1 MERGIKA
8 PVDFERLVGRE
19 ERRLMRL
26 PPGPPL
32 YLRFDRA
39 TFRVS
44 SVPATIG
51 WRTAARKLC
60 ARSGLQHG
68 DPR

>member
-1 MERGIKA
+1 
-8 PVDFERLVGRE
+8 
-19 ERRLMRL
+19 MRL